1 MDLARLRPVYEHE
14 GPFATV
20 YLEGRSP
27 GEDAAQQV
35 RLRWKGLRE
44 ELASEGATA
53 PALDAIES
61 ALDREEAGEE
71 QGDGRVLVAVDAGLV
86 FDEPWDAALGTGDH
100 AHWTRLPELAA
111 YVREEARS
119 VRALVAVVD
128 QEGAQIRQ
136 EVCAAQHT
144 AREFDVETVEGGASE
159 GVHKPRGGALSHNQI
174 QRRAEEAVQRNVND
188 IVERLNALR
197 AEFRPRLLVLA
208 GEVQARSALRDELPS
223 ELADLLVETGSSGR
237 DGNASEEALAE
248 QLSNAASE
256 HSAGAAEARAE
267 ELNAGLAHGNAVHG
281 SDAVAQAAEMG
292 AVATLLFEHGR
303 PATREAFLLRACAG
317 TSSDVDL
324 VTGGTN
330 MADGVGALLRFPL
343 NG

>member
-35 RLRWKGLRE
+35 RLRWKALRE
-44 ELASEGATA
+44 ELVAEGATTA
-53 PALDAIES
+53 ALDAIES

-71 QGDGRVLVAVDAGLV
+71 QNDGRVLVAVDAGLV

-100 AHWTRLPELAA
+100 AHWTRLPELAS
-111 YVREEARS
+111 YVRERARS
-119 VRALVAVVD
+119 VRVLVAVVD

-144 AREFDVETVEGGASE
+144 ARELAVETVEGGASE

-174 QRRAEEAVQRNVND
+174 QRRAAEAVERNVED
-188 IVERLNALR
+188 IAARLSTIQAQ
-197 AEFRPRLLVLA
+197 FRPRVLVLA
-208 GEVQARSALRDELPS
+208 GEVQARSALRDELHE
-223 ELADLLVETGSSGR
+223 ELASLVVETGSSGR

-248 QLSNAASE
+248 QLRSVASE
-256 HSAGAAEARAE
+256 HSAEQAEARAE
-267 ELNAGLAHGNAVHG
+267 QLNAGLAHGQAVHG
-281 SDAVAQAAEMG
+281 SDAVARAAEMG
-292 AVATLLFEHGR
+292 AVDTLLFEHDA
-303 PATREAFLLRACAG
+303 PATREAFLLKACAE
-317 TSSDVDL
+317 TSAGVDL
-324 VTGGTN
+324 VPAGTN
-330 MADGVGALLRFPL
+330 MADGAGALLRFPL